1 MKISTLTKI
10 YPMKAKQKN
19 NHLLINPKKESLTP
33 GKLRQ
38 LTGLNDLDDEKATEI
53 IYSIRLFAKVL
64 FGVMKGKFGHK
75 SSEQETPVIDLLKDK
90 AA

>member
-1 MKISTLTKI
+1 MKISTFTKI

-19 NHLLINPKKESLTP
+19 NYLLVNPKKESLTP

-64 FGVMKGKFGHK
+64 FGVMKEKFGHK
-75 SSEQETPVIDLLKDK
+75 PSEQETPVIDLLKDK